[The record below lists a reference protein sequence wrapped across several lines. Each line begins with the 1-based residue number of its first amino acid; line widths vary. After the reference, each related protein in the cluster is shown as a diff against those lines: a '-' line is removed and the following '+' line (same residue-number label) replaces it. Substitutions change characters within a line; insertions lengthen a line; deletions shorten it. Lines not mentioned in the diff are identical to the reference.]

1 MGRQSKGPMPKDPV
15 ALGFDLSTTST
26 GWAIYKRGRAYDWG
40 VIAPPGRHTTDRLP
54 AMRAGLQAVIINT
67 LEAWGPIVIV
77 GVEAPFLRG
86 PGSRGLIQ
94 VRGHLDEL
102 CRSLLNLDP
111 LEIAPTA
118 IKKWATGSGAATKT
132 QMVSAAQM
140 HTQGAG
146 PAPDEH
152 DQADAILV
160 AAWAWDQYTRG
171 TETKETRNR

>member
-1 MGRQSKGPMPKDPV
+1 MPADPV
-15 ALGFDLSTTST
+15 ALGFDLSSKSS

-40 VIAPPGRHTTDRLP
+40 VIAPVGLLTADRLP

-67 LEAWGPIVIV
+67 LEAWGPVVIV

-86 PGSRGLIQ
+86 PGSKGLIQ
-94 VRGHLDEL
+94 TRGHLDEL

-118 IKKWATGSGAATKT
+118 IKKWATGSGSATKN
-132 QMVSAAQM
+132 QMVTAAQK

-152 DQADAILV
+152 DQADAIV
-160 AAWAWDQYTRG
+160 IAAWAWDQYTRG
-171 TETKETRNR
+171 TETKETRSQ